1 MVVVSKLLATI
12 FALTSARLD
21 AQIYLDVVSSSEIN
35 PAIYLGSENARE
47 TIEFI
52 WKNFVVFYQLQT
64 SPSFMIRLLF
74 WNRNLSEL

>member
-52 WKNFVVFYQLQT
+52 WKNFLVFFFQLQT
-64 SPSFMIRLLF
+64 TIFYDSILEPKF
-74 WNRNLSEL
+74 E